1 MSEMYKS
8 SKEEYVA
15 KRGLS
20 RIRQLKWWYLIL
32 IIVGIIALASIWYSK
47 GSDVVG
53 DFQKGTALLMPI
65 STAYAQSVADV
76 QPVEEPAE
84 DEFAPKKVIMPGIF
98 LVLGIV
104 YMAGIYK
111 LFFSDNSNQID
122 MASDLVKTLTGF
134 FVGAAT
140 SLLG

>member
-20 RIRQLKWWYLIL
+20 RIRNLKWWYLLL
-32 IIVGIIALASIWYSK
+32 IVFGIIALALIWYLK
-47 GSDVVG
+47 GSEVVG
-53 DFQKGTALLMPI
+53 EFQKGAALLMPI
-65 STAYAQSVADV
+65 STAYAQPEEDT
-76 QPVEEPAE
+76 QPVVEPAE
-84 DEFAPKKVIMPGIF
+84 DESTPTKIIMPGIF

-104 YMAGIYK
+104 YLAGIYK

-122 MASDLVKTLTGF
+122 TASDLVKTLTGF

-140 SLLG
+140 GLLG